1 MSATGSRAPRTMLR
15 NRIGDSGGRSAPDG
29 DEDRAADLLAVQALA
44 FDHGGP
50 FDLYLRAAECIGLS
64 GPSGSGK
71 TRLLRCIADLDLHRG
86 GVWLEGKARE
96 DFPPPAWRR
105 RVALLPAESAWW
117 HDLVGSH
124 FPAAPG
130 PARLASLG
138 FTDEVLGWRVDRLS
152 SGEKQRLAVLRML
165 SVEPRV
171 LLLDE
176 PTANLDEENIG
187 RVERLIQSYIGD
199 ENAAAIWVSHD
210 QRQLQRVA
218 ARCYRIAQ
226 GRLVET
232 ETPA

>member
-1 MSATGSRAPRTMLR
+1 MSAPGGRAPRTTPR
-15 NRIGDSGGRSAPDG
+15 NGNDDSGGRNAPDG
-29 DEDRAADLLAVQALA
+29 IEHRAPALLEVRALA
-44 FDHGGP
+44 FDHVGP

-71 TRLLRCIADLDLHRG
+71 TRLLRCIADLDVHRG
-86 GVWLEGKARE
+86 GVWLEGKVRE
-96 DFPPPAWRR
+96 DFPPPSWRR

-117 HDLVGSH
+117 HDLVGAH

-176 PTANLDEENIG
+176 PTANLDEDNIA
-187 RVERLIQSYIGD
+187 RVERLIQDYLGD
-199 ENAAAIWVSHD
+199 ENAAAVWVSHD

-218 ARCYRIAQ
+218 ARRYRIVQ
-226 GRLVET
+226 GRLDAK
-232 ETPA
+232 ETPE

>member
-1 MSATGSRAPRTMLR
+1 MPR
-15 NRIGDSGGRSAPDG
+15 NRSASSDGQRATEG
-29 DEDRAADLLAVQALA
+29 DEDRAASLLAVRALA

-71 TRLLRCIADLDLHRG
+71 TRLLRCIADLDVHRG
-86 GVWLEGKARE
+86 DVWLDGRARE

-117 HDLVGSH
+117 HDLVGAH
-124 FPAAPG
+124 FAAAPG

-176 PTANLDEENIG
+176 PTANLDEENIA
-187 RVERLIQSYIGD
+187 RVERLIQDYIND

-218 ARCYRIAQ
+218 ARRYRIVQ

-232 ETPA
+232 GTPA

>member
-1 MSATGSRAPRTMLR
+1 MPGNR
-15 NRIGDSGGRSAPDG
+15 NGPGDARSAPDG
-29 DEDRAADLLAVQALA
+29 DEDRAPALLVVRALA

-50 FDLYLRAAECIGLS
+50 FDLYLRAAECVGLS

-71 TRLLRCIADLDLHRG
+71 TRLLRCIADLDVHRG
-86 GVWLEGKARE
+86 DVWLDGGIRE

-105 RVALLPAESAWW
+105 QVALLPAESAWW
-117 HDLVGSH
+117 HDLVGAH
-124 FPAAPG
+124 FPAAPAA
-130 PARLASLG
+130 ARLASLG

-176 PTANLDEENIG
+176 PTANLDEENIA
-187 RVERLIQSYIGD
+187 RVERLIGDYLRD

-218 ARCYRIAQ
+218 ARRYRIVE